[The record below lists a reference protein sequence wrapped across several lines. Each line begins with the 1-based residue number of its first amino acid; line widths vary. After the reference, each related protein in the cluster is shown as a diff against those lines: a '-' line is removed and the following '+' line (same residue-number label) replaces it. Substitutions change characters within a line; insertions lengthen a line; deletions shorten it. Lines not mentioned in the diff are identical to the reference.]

1 MAATIPFVA
10 GNLRLLKRNIL
21 IPVIMIKIN
30 HGLLSILLLGMVFF
44 SACKKGQPDVAAIPL
59 TNGGGATS
67 ASPEQVKDTAL
78 MVSRDLYLWNT
89 QIPATLNA
97 RDYADPAAILKAI
110 QPFSMEPGFGAP
122 VDKWSFA
129 MKKTEWDQM
138 SGGIG
143 SLVSGTGDAGDFGL
157 FVFFRAEGDLR
168 VRLVE
173 PNSPAGMAGI
183 KRGWRITQINGNSN
197 ITTAG
202 SSTVV
207 NSVYYSPTTSFVF
220 TRPDGGSVSM
230 TLNATHYAEK
240 PVLMDTVYNMG
251 AQRIGYLVFNSFLG
265 NTGQI
270 SAEFQRLF
278 GKFASQQVTDV
289 VVDLRYNGG
298 GYVSLAEKLANYL
311 APASANGGVMMKQ
324 IYNSQN
330 SSNNVTSYIAK
341 TGALQLQKVY
351 FIVSKSTASASEL
364 LINSLKPWM
373 DVKLL
378 GPSAT
383 HGKPVGFF
391 PISAGDWYVF
401 PVSFKTIN
409 KNGEGSYYNGL
420 PINAAVADGLDKDW
434 GDVNESCLAAAIR
447 NITTGSYN
455 RGEAPTY
462 VPAPEIMN
470 SNQVLDE
477 PFIKVT
483 IGKNL

>member
-1 MAATIPFVA
+1 
-10 GNLRLLKRNIL
+10 
-21 IPVIMIKIN
+21 MIRIN
-30 HGLLSILLLGMVFF
+30 HGLLYIFICAMVFF
-44 SACKKGQPDVAAIPL
+44 SSCKKDRVDVAALPL
-59 TNGGGATS
+59 TNGGSPAI
-67 ASPEQVKDTAL
+67 ASPELVKDTAL
-78 MVSRDLYLWNT
+78 MVSRDVYLWNT

-97 RDYADPAAILKAI
+97 RDYTDPAAIMKSI
-110 QPFSMEPGFGAP
+110 QPFSMEAGFGAP

-143 SLVSGTGDAGDFGL
+143 SLLSGTGDAGDFGL
-157 FVFFRAEGDLR
+157 FVFFRTEGDLR

-173 PNSPAGMAGI
+173 PNSPAGLAGI

-197 ITTAG
+197 ISTAG
-202 SSTVV
+202 SSSIV
-207 NSVYYSPTTSFVF
+207 NSVYYSPVTSFVF
-220 TRPDGGSVSM
+220 TRPDGSSVSL

-240 PVLMDTVYNMG
+240 PVLMDTVYHMG
-251 AQRIGYLVFNSFLG
+251 AQKIGYLLFNSFLG
-265 NTGQI
+265 NTAQI

-278 GKFASQQVTDV
+278 SKFASQQVTDV

-311 APASANGGVMMKQ
+311 VPAGANGGVMMKQ
-324 IYNSQN
+324 QYNSQN

-341 TGALQLQKVY
+341 TGALQLSKVY
-351 FIVSKSTASASEL
+351 FIVTKSTASASEL

-373 DVKLL
+373 DVKLV

-383 HGKPVGFF
+383 HGKPVGFY

-409 KNGEGSYYNGL
+409 KNGEGNYYNGL
-420 PINAAVADGLDKDW
+420 PVNAAVADGLDKDW

-447 NITTGSYN
+447 NITTGAYY
-455 RGEAPTY
+455 RGEQQTY
-462 VPAPEIMN
+462 LPSPEIMKSN
-470 SNQVLDE
+470 SVLDE

-483 IGKNL
+483 IGKDL